1 MKRTALLAADGFE
14 EVEGLTV
21 VDLLRR
27 AGLTCDIIAVSDGEE
42 ITGSHGIRIGADH
55 SFADTDF
62 DSFDAVIIPG
72 GLRGTETLLA
82 DERVK
87 ALLQRFSLAG
97 KLTAAVCAGPA
108 VLAAAGILQGK
119 KAVCYPG
126 QEPRLTG
133 AKICS
138 DPVVQDGCVITSRG
152 VGTSIPFALTIIAYL
167 EDSKTAEQIAE
178 SIVFP
183 GLSAKQ
189 L

>member
-55 SFADTDF
+55 
-62 DSFDAVIIPG
+62 SFDAVIIPG